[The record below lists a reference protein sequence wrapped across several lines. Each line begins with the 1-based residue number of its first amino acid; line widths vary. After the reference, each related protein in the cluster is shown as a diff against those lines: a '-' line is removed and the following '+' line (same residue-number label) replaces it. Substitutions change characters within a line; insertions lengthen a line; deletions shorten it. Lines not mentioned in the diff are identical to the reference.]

1 MVSIESTINELI
13 TTDQSQESAENGTCN
28 IL

>member
-1 MVSIESTINELI
+1 MMPIENTISGLI
-13 TTDQSQESAENGTCN
+13 TTDQSQESAENGTHT